1 MLPWGK
7 TASGRK
13 AGHDEN
19 RWPRGSDLVLRRE
32 PCFKRRMTETRL
44 LAPDEPA
51 PVRVLRPDGPSD
63 LFFTADHAGRDI
75 PRRLGRL
82 GVPEPELTRHI
93 AWDIGIRGVT
103 ERLSAAFNAT
113 AIFQTYSRLVIDCN
127 RAPGVASSV
136 PEISEHTP
144 IPGNAA
150 LTDAEQTAR
159 VLEIFTPYHDQITA
173 LLDARAAA
181 GRRTVY
187 IAMHSFTP
195 SFKGESRAMEIGV
208 LYNRDRQLSA
218 ILLDLLRAEGDL
230 TVGDNAPYA
239 VSDLTDYG
247 VPVHAERRGLPHVE
261 IEIRQDLIA
270 DAAGEAAWA
279 ERMCRL
285 LTAADA
291 RLKAARR
298 TR

>member
-1 MLPWGK
+1 MN
-7 TASGRK
+7 A
-13 AGHDEN
+13 
-19 RWPRGSDLVLRRE
+19 
-32 PCFKRRMTETRL
+32 TRL
-44 LAPDEPA
+44 LADDDPH
-51 PVRVLRPDGPSD
+51 PVRVLRADGPSD

-82 GVPEPELTRHI
+82 GVAESELTRHI
-93 AWDIGIRGVT
+93 AWDIGISGVT

-127 RAPGVASSV
+127 RAPGVSSSI
-136 PEISEHTP
+136 PEISEHTR
-144 IPGNAA
+144 IPGNIG
-150 LTDAEQTAR
+150 LSDADKATR
-159 VLEIFTPYHDQITA
+159 VAEIFTPYHDRIKA
-173 LLDARAAA
+173 LLDSRAAA
-181 GRRTVY
+181 ACRTVY

-195 SFKGESRAMEIGV
+195 TFKGESRAMEVGV
-208 LYNRDRQLSA
+208 LYNRDRKLAS

-247 VPVHAERRGLPHVE
+247 VPVHAERRGMDHVE

-279 ERMCRL
+279 ERMARL
-285 LTAADA
+285 LSAADA
-291 RLKAARR
+291 RLKA
-298 TR
+298 TQSTV